1 MLLAMKHQCGRVV
14 TKGEGY
20 LTTEIAK
27 STKVKIIKP
36 GNPS

>member
-1 MLLAMKHQCGRVV
+1 MLLTIKHQCGRAE
-14 TKGEGY
+14 TKGEGC